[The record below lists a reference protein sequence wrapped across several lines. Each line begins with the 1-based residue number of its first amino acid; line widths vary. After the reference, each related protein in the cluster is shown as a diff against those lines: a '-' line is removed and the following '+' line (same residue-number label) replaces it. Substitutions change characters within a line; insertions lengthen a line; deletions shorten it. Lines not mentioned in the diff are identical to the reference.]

1 MKKKVIAM
9 MLSAA
14 LVISGAGISSLPN
27 QTAAEN
33 NASTVVASITSGS
46 GIDTPEVT
54 DAPRETSEATKTPD
68 VTDTPEETK
77 TPDVT
82 DTPEETKMPES
93 TATTQPPQ
101 ITPAA
106 TATPPA
112 VVTTTTPAGI
122 TTNAALKVGDR
133 FTTGNYIYSVTAV
146 ADGTANATVKVRGLS
161 AEGKLKTSLTI
172 PTSVTWQGTS
182 YLVTGINEKSF
193 KNNKALTSVK
203 VGKNVTYIGKYAFQG
218 MTSLTS
224 VTIGSGVTT
233 IKKYAFA
240 GCSALRKVTI
250 PAKTTF
256 IGEKAFQNCKKLKAV
271 IINSKKI
278 TKINSNA
285 FRYVKNGCYVVVP
298 SGKKSAYR
306 SLLVKAKASKLKIYV
321 Y

>member
-33 NASTVVASITSGS
+33 DGSTIVANITSGS
-46 GIDTPEVT
+46 GIDTPDVT
-54 DAPRETSEATKTPD
+54 DAPQETSEATKTPD

-77 TPDVT
+77 TP
-82 DTPEETKMPES
+82 ES
-93 TATTQPPQ
+93 TATTQPPK

-146 ADGTANATVKVRGLS
+146 ADGTAKATVKVRGLS

-172 PTSVTWQGTS
+172 PASVTWQGTS

-203 VGKNVTYIGKYAFQG
+203 VGKNVTYIGN
-218 MTSLTS
+218 M
-224 VTIGSGVTT
+224 
-233 IKKYAFA
+233 
-240 GCSALRKVTI
+240 
-250 PAKTTF
+250 
-256 IGEKAFQNCKKLKAV
+256 
-271 IINSKKI
+271 
-278 TKINSNA
+278 
-285 FRYVKNGCYVVVP
+285 P
-298 SGKKSAYR
+298 SRG
-306 SLLVKAKASKLKIYV
+306 
-321 Y
+321 

>member
-33 NASTVVASITSGS
+33 NGSTIVANITSGS
-46 GIDTPEVT
+46 GIDTPDVT
-54 DAPRETSEATKTPD
+54 DAPQETSEATKTPD
-68 VTDTPEETK
+68 VTDTPG
-77 TPDVT
+77 
-82 DTPEETKMPES
+82 ETKMPES
-93 TATTQPPQ
+93 
-101 ITPAA
+101 
-106 TATPPA
+106 
-112 VVTTTTPAGI
+112 I

-146 ADGTANATVKVRGLS
+146 ADGTAKATVKVRGLS

-172 PTSVTWQGTS
+172 PASVTWQGTG

-285 FRYVKNGCYVVVP
+285 FRYVKSGCYVVVP